1 LSVDQLQDK
10 SFLSLAQWLHQAFA
24 LNFFNLGLKFAL
36 LQNESSI
43 RLAGHSLET
52 VALKHLRT
60 ISFDCSTRIF
70 HYRVEH
76 KSWLIEV
83 DQVIGAKVLCDPS
96 VAVEISF
103 QLLLLLTVEPLHH
116 IEEESTHIDLSRE
129 FVPARLKLLHIF
141 CKKAH
146 VTGADQENAFFILI
160 IEFKKWHHATV
171 AVGFCVAN

>member
-1 LSVDQLQDK
+1 MSVDQLQDK
-10 SFLSLAQWLHQAFA
+10 SFLSLAQRLHQAFA

-36 LQNESSI
+36 LQNESTK

-60 ISFDCSTRIF
+60 VSFDRSTRVF

-83 DQVIGAKVLCDPS
+83 YQVIGAEVLCDPS

-116 IEEESTHIDLSRE
+116 IEEESAHIDLSRE
-129 FVPARLKLLHIF
+129 FILVRL
-141 CKKAH
+141 
-146 VTGADQENAFFILI
+146 
-160 IEFKKWHHATV
+160 
-171 AVGFCVAN
+171 